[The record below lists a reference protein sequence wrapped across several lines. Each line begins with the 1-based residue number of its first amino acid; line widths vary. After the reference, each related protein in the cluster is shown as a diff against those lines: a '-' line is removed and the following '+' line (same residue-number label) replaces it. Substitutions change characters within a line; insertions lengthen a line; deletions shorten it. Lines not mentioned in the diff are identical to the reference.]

1 MSQSLCAYLELYL
14 NIFTE
19 DLLRYVIGAGGVY
32 LVINLALGRA
42 LARRQIREEQPK
54 ASQICREVAA
64 SLRTVM
70 IFAAVGSTIALGYR
84 AGFIRLYFD
93 VEQYGLVWLVGS
105 LVILIVAQDAW
116 FFWSHRLLHNRRLFR
131 LFHRLHHRSHNPTSF
146 TSYSFDIGE
155 AVVQAIYLPLALL
168 VVPSHPIVLFL
179 FTAHMML
186 RNAIGHCGVE
196 IFPARRDG
204 RPLFGWLTTVTH
216 HDLHHADG
224 RWNRG
229 LYFTWWD
236 RFCGT
241 EHPRYLEE
249 FARVARGVAV
259 AVLMVAF
266 VGPDVVEAQPAT
278 RDCAATQQGCER
290 AKPHPANDLRI
301 SIPGVF
307 N

>member
-1 MSQSLCAYLELYL
+1 MSSTLCAYFTLYL

-32 LVINLALGRA
+32 LVINLALRR
-42 LARRQIREEQPK
+42 LLERRQIREDRPK
-54 ASQICREVAA
+54 AAQICREIAA
-64 SLRTVM
+64 SLRTVA
-70 IFAAVGSTIALGYR
+70 IFAAVGSVIALGYR

-93 VEQYGLVWLVGS
+93 VDQYGLLWLVAS
-105 LVILIVAQDAW
+105 LLILILAQDAW

-196 IFPARRDG
+196 VFPAGRDG
-204 RPLFGWLTTVTH
+204 KPLFGWLTTVTH
-216 HDLHHADG
+216 HDLHHRDG

-236 RFCGT
+236 RICGT

-249 FARVARGVAV
+249 FARVARSAAV
-259 AVLMVAF
+259 AILILGLA
-266 VGPDVVEAQPAT
+266 GAGQAEAQSAEPACGSEQP
-278 RDCAATQQGCER
+278 RCER
-290 AKPHPANDLRI
+290 PAPHPANDLRI

-307 N
+307 S